1 MAARRSTSRPR
12 LPAGLQTWNNAL
24 EEDNSSMATRA
35 KKRSTKNKTANPA
48 NKRQYVMRPG
58 RDPVWPFS
66 DGVWS
71 GSTFYL
77 SGHLGVDRAVNRPPE
92 NVEDEIRLMLDT
104 FKATL
109 AAAKLTMQDLVYVQ
123 IFCSDVSLFAT
134 FNTIYRTYFGKNFPT
149 RAFIGSGPL
158 LFGAKFE
165 IQGIATRN

>member
-1 MAARRSTSRPR
+1 MPS
-12 LPAGLQTWNNAL
+12 
-24 EEDNSSMATRA
+24 RA
-35 KKRSTKNKTANPA
+35 KKRRVKASTTKTSS
-48 NKRQYVMRPG
+48 KRQYVMRPG
-58 RDPVWPFS
+58 RTGDLPFS
-66 DGVWS
+66 DGVWA

-109 AAAKLTMQDLVYVQ
+109 DAAKLTMQNLVYVQ
-123 IFCSDVSLFAT
+123 VFCSDISLFSA
-134 FNTIYRTYFGKNFPT
+134 FNTIYRTYFGKDFPT

-165 IQGIATRN
+165 IQGIAARD

>member
-1 MAARRSTSRPR
+1 MPSR
-12 LPAGLQTWNNAL
+12 T
-24 EEDNSSMATRA
+24 
-35 KKRSTKNKTANPA
+35 KKHSTKIQSAKPS
-48 NKRQYVMRPG
+48 NKREYVMRPG
-58 RDPVWPFS
+58 RTGGLPFS
-66 DGVWS
+66 DGVWA

-77 SGHLGVDRAVNRPPE
+77 SGHIGVDRTVNRPPE
-92 NVEDEIRLMLDT
+92 NVEDEARLMLDT

-134 FNTIYRTYFGKNFPT
+134 FNTIYRTYFSKNFPT

-158 LFGAKFE
+158 LFGARFE

>member
-1 MAARRSTSRPR
+1 MPSR
-12 LPAGLQTWNNAL
+12 T
-24 EEDNSSMATRA
+24 
-35 KKRSTKNKTANPA
+35 KKRTTKTKIAKPA
-48 NKRQYVMRPG
+48 SKRQYVIRPSRTG
-58 RDPVWPFS
+58 DFPFS
-66 DGVWS
+66 DGVWA

-77 SGHLGVDRAVNRPPE
+77 SGHLGVDRTVNRPPE

-109 AAAKLTMQDLVYVQ
+109 AAAKLTMQNLVYVQ